1 VHDHVDFL
9 FFLSLS
15 FFFFGS
21 YEEAAGASALDP
33 AGAVLAG
40 EAPPDFLP
48 RPDLRVGALRG
59 EALALRGEAAA
70 LRGEAVAFLGEA
82 LDFLGEAAAD
92 VFCRLAA
99 GAFLGEAAALF
110 LPVTE
115 PDEGLLRV
123 PCETL
128 LGPAADEVD
137 PDAFFEV
144 LVLLLA
150 VVFLAGFLEV
160 LAFFLGPVD
169 FLAAGAFL
177 VAGAALTFLLRA

>member
-1 VHDHVDFL
+1 L
-9 FFLSLS
+9 
-15 FFFFGS
+15 
-21 YEEAAGASALDP
+21 EA

-82 LDFLGEAAAD
+82 LDFLGEATD

-150 VVFLAGFLEV
+150 VVFLTGFLEV

-169 FLAAGAFL
+169 FLAAGALL
-177 VAGAALTFLLRA
+177 VAGGALSY